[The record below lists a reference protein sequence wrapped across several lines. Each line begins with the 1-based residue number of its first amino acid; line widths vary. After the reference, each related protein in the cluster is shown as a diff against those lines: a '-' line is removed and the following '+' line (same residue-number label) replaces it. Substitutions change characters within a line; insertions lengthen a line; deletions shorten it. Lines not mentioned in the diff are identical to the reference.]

1 MSFRPTVLLTDYAW
15 PDVTLETGIIEGA
28 GFRLV
33 TGPAKAAAAEVIAGL
48 AAEHQPAAI
57 MTNWAAVSA
66 AAIAAS
72 PPLRLVARL
81 GVGLDNIAVDEATRR
96 GIWVTNVPD
105 YCVEEVSDHAVA
117 MLLAWARG
125 VIHFDREV
133 KAGRWEPASARL
145 RRVRDLTCGIIG
157 LGRTGRRT
165 AEKLRGFGV
174 RLLAHTRRSG
184 IGAAGLDAGGV
195 ETTTLEDLLVRS
207 DAVIVH
213 VPLTPE
219 THHLLNRERLALMK
233 SGAFLV
239 NVSRG
244 AVIDSHALVDALDSG
259 KLAGAALDVL
269 EDEPRVPPGL
279 LRPDVILTP
288 HVAFSSDASLRDLR
302 RKASEE
308 VVRVLRGER
317 PRHARNEPQP
327 QSPIRLNPEELE
339 P

>member
-1 MSFRPTVLLTDYAW
+1 MTSRPTVLLTDYAW
-15 PDVTLETGIIEGA
+15 PDVAIEAQIIEGA
-28 GFRLV
+28 GLRLV
-33 TGPAKAAAAEVIAGL
+33 TGPAEPAPAAAIAAL
-48 AAEHQPAAI
+48 SAEHRPAAI
-57 MTNWAAVSA
+57 MTNWAPVSA

-105 YCVEEVSDHAVA
+105 YCIEEVSDHAVG

-125 VIHFDREV
+125 LTHFDRQV

-145 RRVRDLTCGIIG
+145 RRVRDLTCGVIG

-165 AEKLRGFGV
+165 AEKLRGLGV
-174 RLLAHTRRSG
+174 HVLGHARKAHTAVTG
-184 IGAAGLDAGGV
+184 IEV
-195 ETTTLEDLLVRS
+195 TTLEDLLSRC

-213 VPLTPE
+213 LPLTPD
-219 THHLLNRERLALMK
+219 THHLLDRERLALMRP
-233 SGAFLV
+233 GALLV

-244 AVIDSHALVDALDSG
+244 AVIDTPALVQALESG
-259 KLAGAALDVL
+259 RLAGAALDVL
-269 EDEPRVPPGL
+269 EDEPHVPPGL

-288 HVAFSSDASLRDLR
+288 HIAFSSDASLRDLR
-302 RKASEE
+302 RKASAE

-317 PRHARNEPQP
+317 PWEGRNEPQSSATRGEITGTP
-327 QSPIRLNPEELE
+327 S
-339 P
+339 